1 MTGLT
6 LPSGG
11 VLATTPPP
19 RRYVVLGGRGFI
31 GTRLV
36 ALLAETGVNVRSF
49 GRLPPPAMPAAAAPG
64 RANVEHMVGDATKPD
79 DLRQAL
85 EGADICF
92 LLLSSTIPQTS
103 NEAPIV
109 DATSAILGSLA
120 VFEACRQAGVRKIV
134 YLSSG
139 GTVYGRAQY
148 LPIDEGHPTDPL
160 CAYGVS
166 RLAVEKY
173 LRLQNALYGMD
184 YCILRASNIYGPGQR
199 LEAAQGAVGV
209 FMGRLLNGRPIELWG
224 DGSVVR
230 DYLYIDDLVRSLVAA
245 AEPHGDRHLF
255 NVGSGVGHSLNDLL
269 EALQEVIGLAP
280 ATNRHPGRNFDVPA
294 NVLDIRAA
302 AAGLGWTP
310 QIDLTTGLRMTWQH
324 LVAPPA
330 QATGEQHRG
339 K

>member
-6 LPSGG
+6 LPPCG
-11 VLATTPPP
+11 VPATAPAP

-31 GTRLV
+31 GARLV
-36 ALLAETGVNVRSF
+36 ALLAATGVNVRSF
-49 GRLPPPAMPAAAAPG
+49 DRVPPPAVLATTTPDP
-64 RANVEHMVGDATKPD
+64 ANVEHMVGDATKPD

-85 EGADICF
+85 EGADVCF

-103 NEAPIV
+103 NEAPIM

-120 VFEACRQAGVRKIV
+120 VFDACRRAGVRKIV

-139 GTVYGRAQY
+139 GTVYGCARY
-148 LPIDEGHPTDPL
+148 LPIDEDHPTDPL

-209 FMGRLLNGRPIELWG
+209 FMGRLLNGRPIDLWG

-230 DYLYIDDLVRSLVAA
+230 DYLHVDDLVRALAAA

-255 NVGSGVGHSLNDLL
+255 NVGSGVGHSLNELL

-280 ATNRHPGRNFDVPA
+280 ATNRHPGRSFDVPA

-302 AAGLGWTP
+302 AAYLGWTP
-310 QIDLTTGLRMTWQH
+310 RIDLTSGLRMTWEY
-324 LVAPPA
+324 LVAAPL
-330 QATGEQHRG
+330 QATEEKLRG
-339 K
+339 A

>member
-6 LPSGG
+6 LPPGG
-11 VLATTPPP
+11 LPAAAPPS

-31 GTRLV
+31 GARLV
-36 ALLAETGVNVRSF
+36 ELLATTDVHVRSF
-49 GRLPPPAMPAAAAPG
+49 DRVPPPALPAAGAPG
-64 RANVEHMVGDATKPD
+64 PANVEQVVGDATKPD
-79 DLRQAL
+79 DLHQAL
-85 EGADICF
+85 EGADTCF

-103 NEAPIV
+103 NEAPIM

-120 VFEACRQAGVRKIV
+120 VFEACRRANVRKII

-139 GTVYGRAQY
+139 GTVYGQAKY

-199 LEAAQGAVGV
+199 LESAQGAVGV
-209 FMGRLLNGRPIELWG
+209 FMGRLLSGRPIEVWG
-224 DGSVVR
+224 DGSAVR
-230 DYLYIDDLVRSLVAA
+230 DYLHVNDLARALLAA
-245 AEPHGDRHLF
+245 AESRGDRHLF
-255 NVGSGVGHSLNDLL
+255 NVGSGVGHSLNELL
-269 EALQEVIGLAP
+269 EALQEVVGLTP

-302 AAGLGWTP
+302 AADLGWTP
-310 QIDLTTGLRMTWQH
+310 QIDLTTGLRMTWEH
-324 LVAPPA
+324 LMATPS
-330 QATGEQHRG
+330 QATGERLYG
-339 K
+339 V